1 MPRTYLLYLSLLL
14 VTAAGNAQLFS
25 SKTWE
30 GDTGK
35 INLRMNVLG
44 LADVLDG
51 NASVGGEMRFNKTWS
66 VIMDAGYIF
75 YSAYLNKVERTSGII
90 LRPGVRL
97 YAGKYRNVFID
108 LQFHYK
114 GVRYYVN
121 DWLGKDMMNNV
132 ASYQER
138 KVFQDRKRVYG
149 GHIIVGGKEFI
160 SANYRW
166 FLEFYLG
173 FGLHY
178 KEESLHGEPDSQ
190 YDQGFGIFR
199 AGTLTQQKST
209 MVTPAFPVGIRL
221 VYTIR

>member
-1 MPRTYLLYLSLLL
+1 MLCLLWLL
-14 VTAAGNAQLFS
+14 VAAAGKAQLFS
-25 SKTWE
+25 SKTWK

-44 LADVLDG
+44 LVDVLDG

-75 YSAYLNKVERTSGII
+75 YSTYFNNIERTSGII

-108 LQFHYK
+108 MQFHYK

-121 DWLGKDMMNNV
+121 DWLEKDLVNNV
-132 ASYQER
+132 ATYQER

-149 GHIIVGGKEFI
+149 GHIIIGGKEFI
-160 SANYRW
+160 SANYRL

-199 AGTLTQQKST
+199 ASTLTQQKST
-209 MVTPAFPVGIRL
+209 MVTPAIPVGIRL
-221 VYTIR
+221 VYTLK